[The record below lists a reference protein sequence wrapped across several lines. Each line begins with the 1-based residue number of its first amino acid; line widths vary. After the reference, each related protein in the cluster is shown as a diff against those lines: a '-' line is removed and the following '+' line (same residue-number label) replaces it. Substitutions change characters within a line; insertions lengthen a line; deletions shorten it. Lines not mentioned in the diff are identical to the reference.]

1 MGELSSNQLLLL
13 LIEDIQEAWSICK
26 PWMRKNLV
34 CGESLWD
41 VDEQNLADKVFEVF
55 REVLS
60 STEVQVVIIGLQ
72 WVVVVQC
79 FKWNIS
85 KYHRPQTNP
94 ARPHISWRTK
104 VAVLANYLRCNVD
117 GCATLLEK
125 NLVLVLNRPRNTEV
139 SNFYAAVAIE
149 QNVLQFYVPVDYQ
162 VAMQIGDAVNDL
174 AKDVLALLLR

>member
-1 MGELSSNQLLLL
+1 
-13 LIEDIQEAWSICK
+13 
-26 PWMRKNLV
+26 
-34 CGESLWD
+34 
-41 VDEQNLADKVFEVF
+41 
-55 REVLS
+55 
-60 STEVQVVIIGLQ
+60 
-72 WVVVVQC
+72 VQC

-94 ARPHISWRTK
+94 TRPHISWRTK

-117 GCATLLEK
+117 RRATLLEK

-162 VAMQIGDAVNDL
+162 VAMQIGDAVDDL
-174 AKDVLALLLR
+174 AKDVLALLLG